1 VTDEHPPG
9 PLTSLDDELRRVR
22 FEPRASLGAELAG
35 RARRGEQPVGAVHPW
50 QSFRVRSAMALV
62 GVAAAAA
69 LVVGATP
76 LPRNIDLCCQ
86 DFDGGR
92 DENDGIVLSLD
103 PDGRVTELLLYEDLD
118 GSHSR
123 SAGDAVR
130 FARGAELLMDASGPQ
145 ETLNTFVRC
154 CQDLDGGGVADD
166 GVVVMGRFPDE
177 VRFAALVEYHGEHK
191 VLR

>member
-92 DENDGIVLSLD
+92 DENDGIRIRISGFD
-103 PDGRVTELLLYEDLD
+103 DSHAQSRFERDESRAHIIMSCRVQL
-118 GSHSR
+118 
-123 SAGDAVR
+123 
-130 FARGAELLMDASGPQ
+130 
-145 ETLNTFVRC
+145 TLEEP
-154 CQDLDGGGVADD
+154 A
-166 GVVVMGRFPDE
+166 
-177 VRFAALVEYHGEHK
+177 
-191 VLR
+191 